1 MTLLKLAASK
11 LMYLLKF
18 YLLSIEIR
26 AVVVVSVL
34 ALYSDDPSS
43 NPSEDENFSVRNENK
58 QKEAGLAQFF
68 KYRN

>member
-11 LMYLLKF
+11 LIYLLKF

>member
-11 LMYLLKF
+11 LIYLLKF

-58 QKEAGLAQFF
+58 QKEAGLAQF
-68 KYRN
+68 